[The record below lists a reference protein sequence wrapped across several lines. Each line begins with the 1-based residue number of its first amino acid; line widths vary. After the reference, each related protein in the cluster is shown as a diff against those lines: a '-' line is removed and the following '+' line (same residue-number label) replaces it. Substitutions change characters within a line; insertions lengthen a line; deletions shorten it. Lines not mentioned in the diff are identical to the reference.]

1 MIDARFFDSV
11 GPFSV
16 AHLARM
22 VQGEV
27 HGNGETLIHHLGA
40 VSSDAL
46 PESLTFYVDKR
57 LHIDWSQK
65 RFSAC
70 VVSPENISFMPE
82 DMHLI
87 IVSSP
92 YKAFCDIARAFYPNV
107 EHHLITASH
116 HDGVHSSAKIGQN
129 VTVSAG
135 VLISENVEIGEG
147 TSIGPNVVI
156 GRGVKIGKYCKIQA
170 NVTIMCSVIGDNVTI
185 LPGTCI
191 GQAGFGFMMTPEGPI
206 DLPQLG
212 RVVIQDDVSIGANTT
227 IDRGSLTDT
236 KIGAHTRIDNLVQI
250 AHGVE
255 IGVGCIIVAQVG
267 ISGGTKI
274 GDFAAIA
281 GQAGVTEH
289 LNIGKGARVAAQ
301 SGVMRSVP
309 DGETVG
315 GSPAVPIGEW
325 RRQCVALS
333 RMIRK
338 K

>member
-1 MIDARFFDSV
+1 MIDERFFESA
-11 GPFSV
+11 GPLSID
-16 AHLARM
+16 HLAGV

-27 HGNGETLIHHLGA
+27 RGDAHVLIHNLA
-40 VSSDAL
+40 PVNSDSL
-46 PESLTFYVDKR
+46 PDALTFYADKR
-57 LHIDWSQK
+57 LHVDWSQK
-65 RFSAC
+65 RFLAC
-70 VVSPENISFMPE
+70 VVASEDVSSMPE

-87 IVSSP
+87 IVASP
-92 YKAFCDIARAFYPNV
+92 YKAFCDIALTFYPNV
-107 EHHLITASH
+107 EDHLITASH
-116 HDGVHSSAKIGQN
+116 HAGVHPSATIGKN
-129 VTVSAG
+129 VTLSPGAVVSAQA
-135 VLISENVEIGEG
+135 EIGEG
-147 TSIGPNVVI
+147 TCVGPNVVV
-156 GRGVKIGKYCKIQA
+156 GHGVKIGNYCKIHA
-170 NVTIMCSVIGDNVTI
+170 NVTIMCSLIGDNTTI

-212 RVVIQDDVSIGANTT
+212 RVLIGDNVSVGANAT

-236 KIGAHTRIDNLVQI
+236 KIGAHARIDNLVQI

-267 ISGGTKI
+267 ISGGTKV

-289 LNIGKGARVAAQ
+289 LDIGKGARVAAQ

-333 RMIRK
+333 RMVRK